1 MRVLLVP
8 DTKTAMDSLISI
20 ANAVTTKIKEGKQ
33 SYFQTLHEK
42 HLVPKHVPQTHGL
55 PPKLAIPAEYAQ
67 SASVRVASALRH
79 FAATMELPENED
91 VALQTFLGNLENIAR
106 ADDVAFRGLPFLSR
120 TKNIVQAFFGTKRGN
135 PVDDSCGISAE
146 DVPQSA
152 QQWKSP
158 SRFDA
163 RLQQLTPTRA
173 LPFSS
178 PAEFPVEPAT
188 AMKDDFGPGPAP
200 FADPFAAASPSNKM
214 EFQQGNVFWNQGATS
229 MYDAWGQYGMPS
241 SRTLTQQTPLPHQQH
256 TLMPPGHSQGPVA
269 TYQTMS
275 SSHHMPS
282 QSQFQSQPEYFQVEQ
297 IMPQRSM
304 GWSNRMA
311 SSGGRFVQERG
322 MYQDQGFGWTTGW
335 TPPRYSSPSFTPPP
349 SSFPPSSHGQHATAD
364 MDTRSEY
371 HTQTHFQDPRRIEQS
386 GGIARFQRHAYS
398 GRQRNSNS
406 QPQHSGYGSVRTP
419 FSANTM
425 RR

>member
-178 PAEFPVEPAT
+178 PAACYSDERRFWSRSCPICRSICRSLSLEQNGIPAR
-188 AMKDDFGPGPAP
+188 KCFLE
-200 FADPFAAASPSNKM
+200 SRSYI
-214 EFQQGNVFWNQGATS
+214 NV
-229 MYDAWGQYGMPS
+229 
-241 SRTLTQQTPLPHQQH
+241 
-256 TLMPPGHSQGPVA
+256 
-269 TYQTMS
+269 
-275 SSHHMPS
+275 
-282 QSQFQSQPEYFQVEQ
+282 
-297 IMPQRSM
+297 
-304 GWSNRMA
+304 
-311 SSGGRFVQERG
+311 
-322 MYQDQGFGWTTGW
+322 
-335 TPPRYSSPSFTPPP
+335 
-349 SSFPPSSHGQHATAD
+349 
-364 MDTRSEY
+364 
-371 HTQTHFQDPRRIEQS
+371 
-386 GGIARFQRHAYS
+386 
-398 GRQRNSNS
+398 
-406 QPQHSGYGSVRTP
+406 
-419 FSANTM
+419 
-425 RR
+425 